1 MTNARKI
8 IVGSYYRPPND
19 TGYALEQLNTSLDR
33 INKNSKSTVILG
45 GDFNLVLGHINWSI
59 PSTTPGKPDIKSHE
73 QLLDIMN
80 DHSLEQIVTR
90 PNT

>member
-45 GDFNLVLGHINWSI
+45 GDFNLGHINWSI
-59 PSTTPGKPDIKSHE
+59 PSIHYSWK
-73 QLLDIMN
+73 
-80 DHSLEQIVTR
+80 TR
-90 PNT
+90 Y